1 MRNRRVYDGGG
12 KKEKFE
18 NRNGKSE
25 IRGNPRENHHAQEPT
40 VRLHAK
46 NRSQLRAQKEIGK
59 GMIERRRRR
68 ELGSKPLKENPKT
81 LA

>member
-25 IRGNPRENHHAQEPT
+25 IRGNPRENHQAQEPT

-59 GMIERRRRR
+59 GMIDAEGV
-68 ELGSKPLKENPKT
+68 GSSGPNP
-81 LA
+81 